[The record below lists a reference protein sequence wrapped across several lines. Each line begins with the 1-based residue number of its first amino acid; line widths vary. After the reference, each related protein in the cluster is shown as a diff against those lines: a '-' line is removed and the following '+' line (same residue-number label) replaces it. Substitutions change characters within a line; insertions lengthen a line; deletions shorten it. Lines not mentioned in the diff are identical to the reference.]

1 MSAVADNS
9 TSPSPNPDRR
19 LDPRDVRVH
28 WGGSSFADNVLATT
42 PGTELGI
49 KSGNS
54 AGTGPQ
60 RFVIGMTLQL
70 SDPVSGAQPVVEL
83 GRNDLEEVA
92 LETLDGAL
100 LRVEDLDR
108 HGPGLPEGSHGL
120 ACLRLNRPRTAGE
133 PAFVRKL

>member
-1 MSAVADNS
+1 MSAVAENRL
-9 TSPSPNPDRR
+9 NLR

-42 PGTELGI
+42 PGTELGH
-49 KSGNS
+49 ST
-54 AGTGPQ
+54 GTGPQ

-120 ACLRLNRPRTAGE
+120 ARLHLNRPRTAGE